1 MLGNGPSLGS
11 GGLGWEISA
20 GVIRGEERERVYE
33 KYVKKEINKKTKYNG
48 KINAKNKPNRVHRV
62 LPR

>member
-11 GGLGWEISA
+11 RGLGWEISA

-33 KYVKKEINKKTKYNG
+33 KYVKNEINKKTKYNG